1 MFSTQISSRTA
12 LTFAAGLTLAGCN
25 LAPKYV
31 RPELSVPAAT
41 PSGPAYAATDAAGA
55 IMPADTSWEVFFT
68 DDRLRRVI
76 RTALENNRDLRVAVA
91 NVAQARAQY
100 SVQRSNLFPTIA
112 ASGSATYQKSPFGA
126 VGGGLAGGTGTGG
139 TGTGGTGTG
148 GTGTGGT
155 GTGTG
160 GTGGTGGGTGGTGSS
175 VVSSGRADIYSANV
189 GISAWQI
196 DLFGRVRNLTQA
208 QQEQYF
214 ATEENRN
221 AAQVSLIAEIATQWL
236 TMAADQDR
244 LKIARDTERAFGQT
258 VKLTQDRFRIG
269 IASELEVRQAS
280 TSYDQARSDIADATT
295 LIAQDQNA
303 LNLLAGTTLT
313 ADMLPA
319 RLDTTSPTLENL
331 PANLPSQVLL
341 RRPDIAS
348 AEHQLIAA
356 NANIGAAR
364 AAFFPNISLTAA
376 FGTISLGL
384 SNLFGN
390 GSQNWSVAPSVSQ
403 TLFDFGRNKGNLRY
417 AQATRD
423 AAVATYEK
431 SIQTGFREVADALA
445 RRGTIGAQLQAQT
458 SLRDNAAGAFK
469 LSELRFRAGIDTF
482 LNTLDSQRSLYTA
495 QQSLLAARLTRDS
508 NSVELYRAL
517 GGGVTTTQSPDPRP
531 QN

>member
-1 MFSTQISSRTA
+1 MLTRKTA

-41 PSGPAYAATDAAGA
+41 PAGPAYAATDAAGA
-55 IMPADTSWEVFFT
+55 IMPADTAWEAFFT

-76 RTALENNRDLRVAVA
+76 RTALENNRDLRVSVA

-100 SVQRSNLFPTIA
+100 RVQRADLFPTLA
-112 ASGSATYQKSPFGA
+112 ANGGATYQKSPFGV
-126 VGGGLAGGTGTGG
+126 VGGGTGG
-139 TGTGGTGTG
+139 
-148 GTGTGGT
+148 
-155 GTGTG
+155 GTG
-160 GTGGTGGGTGGTGSS
+160 GTGGTGGGTGGGAGGA
-175 VVSSGRADIYSANV
+175 VSSGRADIYSANV
-189 GISAWQI
+189 GVSAWEI

-214 ATEENRN
+214 AAEENRN

-280 TSYDQARSDIADATT
+280 TSYDQARSDIAEATT

-313 ADMLPA
+313 ADLLPA
-319 RLDTTSPTLENL
+319 RLEETSPTLENL
-331 PANLPSQVLL
+331 PANLPSEVLL

-384 SNLFGN
+384 SNLFGS
-390 GSQNWSVAPSVSQ
+390 GTQNWSVAPSVSQ

-517 GGGVTTTQSPDPRP
+517 GGGVTTTQSTDTRRP
-531 QN
+531 N

>member
-1 MFSTQISSRTA
+1 MLTPMLTRKTA
-12 LTFAAGLTLAGCN
+12 LMFAAGLTLAGCN

-41 PSGPAYAATDAAGA
+41 PAGPAYAATDAAGA
-55 IMPADTSWEVFFT
+55 IMPADTAWEAFFT

-76 RTALENNRDLRVAVA
+76 RTALENNRDLRVSVA

-100 SVQRSNLFPTIA
+100 RVQRADLFPTLA
-112 ASGSATYQKSPFGA
+112 ANGGATYQKSPFGV
-126 VGGGLAGGTGTGG
+126 VG
-139 TGTGGTGTG
+139 
-148 GTGTGGT
+148 
-155 GTGTG
+155 
-160 GTGGTGGGTGGTGSS
+160 GGTGGGTGGTGGGAGGA
-175 VVSSGRADIYSANV
+175 VSSGRADIYSANV
-189 GISAWQI
+189 GVSAWEI

-214 ATEENRN
+214 AAEENRN

-269 IASELEVRQAS
+269 IASELEVRQAR
-280 TSYDQARSDIADATT
+280 TSYDQARSDIAEATT

-319 RLDTTSPTLENL
+319 RLEETNPTLENL
-331 PANLPSQVLL
+331 PANLPSEVLL

-384 SNLFGN
+384 SNLFGS
-390 GSQNWSVAPSVSQ
+390 GTQNWSVAPSVSQ
-403 TLFDFGRNKGNLRY
+403 TLFDFGKNKGNLRY

-517 GGGVTTTQSPDPRP
+517 GGGVATTQSTAPRP

>member
-1 MFSTQISSRTA
+1 MLTPMLSRKTA
-12 LTFAAGLTLAGCN
+12 LVFAAGLTLAGCN

-31 RPELSVPAAT
+31 RPESAVPVAT
-41 PSGPAYAATDAAGA
+41 PVGPAYAATDAAGA

-76 RTALENNRDLRVAVA
+76 RTALENNRDLRVSVA

-100 SVQRSNLFPTIA
+100 RVQRADLFPTLA
-112 ASGSATYQKSPFGA
+112 ANGGATYQKSPFGV
-126 VGGGLAGGTGTGG
+126 VGGGAGG
-139 TGTGGTGTG
+139 
-148 GTGTGGT
+148 
-155 GTGTG
+155 GTG
-160 GTGGTGGGTGGTGSS
+160 GTGGTGGGTGGGA
-175 VVSSGRADIYSANV
+175 VSSGRADIYSANV
-189 GISAWQI
+189 GVSAWEI

-214 ATEENRN
+214 AAEENRN
-221 AAQVSLIAEIATQWL
+221 AAQVSLIAQIATQWL

-244 LKIARDTERAFGQT
+244 LKIAQDTAKAYGQT

-319 RLDTTSPTLENL
+319 RLEETSPTLENL

-384 SNLFGN
+384 SNLFGS
-390 GSQNWSVAPSVSQ
+390 GTQNWSVAPSVSQ
-403 TLFDFGRNKGNLRY
+403 TLFDFGKNKGNLRY

-517 GGGVTTTQSPDPRP
+517 GGGVTTTPSSDPRP

>member
-1 MFSTQISSRTA
+1 MLTPMLSRKTA
-12 LTFAAGLTLAGCN
+12 LVFAAGLTLAGCN

-31 RPELSVPAAT
+31 RPESVVPVAT
-41 PSGPAYAATDAAGA
+41 PVGPAYAATDAAGA

-76 RTALENNRDLRVAVA
+76 RTALENNRDLRVSVA

-100 SVQRSNLFPTIA
+100 RVQRADLFPTLA
-112 ASGSATYQKSPFGA
+112 ANGGATYQKSPFGV
-126 VGGGLAGGTGTGG
+126 VGGGA
-139 TGTGGTGTG
+139 
-148 GTGTGGT
+148 
-155 GTGTG
+155 
-160 GTGGTGGGTGGTGSS
+160 GGGTGGTGCTGCGTGGCA
-175 VVSSGRADIYSANV
+175 VSSGRADIYSANV
-189 GISAWQI
+189 GVSAWEI

-214 ATEENRN
+214 AAEENRN
-221 AAQVSLIAEIATQWL
+221 AAQVSLIAQIATQWL

-244 LKIARDTERAFGQT
+244 LKIAQDTAKAYGQT

-319 RLDTTSPTLENL
+319 RLEETSPTLENL

-384 SNLFGN
+384 SNLFGS
-390 GSQNWSVAPSVSQ
+390 GTQNWSVAPSVSQ
-403 TLFDFGRNKGNLRY
+403 TLFDFGKNKGNLRY

-517 GGGVTTTQSPDPRP
+517 GGGVTTIPSSDPRR

>member
-1 MFSTQISSRTA
+1 MFSTKISSRTA

-55 IMPADTSWEVFFT
+55 IMPADTSWEVLFT

-155 GTGTG
+155 GTGGT

-214 ATEENRN
+214 AAEENRN

>member
-1 MFSTQISSRTA
+1 MLTPMLSRKTA
-12 LTFAAGLTLAGCN
+12 LVFAAGLTLAGCN

-31 RPELSVPAAT
+31 RPESVVPVAT
-41 PSGPAYAATDAAGA
+41 PVGPAYAATDAAGA

-76 RTALENNRDLRVAVA
+76 RTALENNRDLRVSVA

-100 SVQRSNLFPTIA
+100 RVQRADLFPTLA
-112 ASGSATYQKSPFGA
+112 ANGGATYQKSPFGV
-126 VGGGLAGGTGTGG
+126 VGGGAGG
-139 TGTGGTGTG
+139 
-148 GTGTGGT
+148 
-155 GTGTG
+155 GTG
-160 GTGGTGGGTGGTGSS
+160 GTGGTGGGTGGGA
-175 VVSSGRADIYSANV
+175 VSSGRADIYSANV
-189 GISAWQI
+189 GVSAWEI

-214 ATEENRN
+214 AAEENRN
-221 AAQVSLIAEIATQWL
+221 AAQVSLIAQIATQWL

-244 LKIARDTERAFGQT
+244 LKIAQDTAKAYGQT

-319 RLDTTSPTLENL
+319 RLEETSPTLENL

-403 TLFDFGRNKGNLRY
+403 TLFDFGKNKGNLRY

-517 GGGVTTTQSPDPRP
+517 GGGVTTIPSSDPRR

>member
-1 MFSTQISSRTA
+1 MFAPMLTRKTA
-12 LTFAAGLTLAGCN
+12 LMFATGLTLAGCN
-25 LAPKYV
+25 LAPKYA
-31 RPELSVPAAT
+31 RPALSVPAAT

-100 SVQRSNLFPTIA
+100 TVQRSNLFPTLA

-139 TGTGGTGTG
+139 TGTGTGTG

-155 GTGTG
+155 GTG
-160 GTGGTGGGTGGTGSS
+160 GTGGATGGTGSS
-175 VVSSGRADIYSANV
+175 VVSSGRADIYSANI

-214 ATEENRN
+214 AAEENRN

-244 LKIARDTERAFGQT
+244 LKIARDTARAFGQT

-313 ADMLPA
+313 ADMLPS
-319 RLDTTSPTLENL
+319 RLEETSPTLENL
-331 PANLPSQVLL
+331 PANLPSEVLL

-384 SNLFGN
+384 SNLFGS

-458 SLRDNAAGAFK
+458 SLRDNAAGAFR
-469 LSELRFRAGIDTF
+469 LSDLRFRAGIDTF
-482 LNTLDSQRSLYTA
+482 LTTLDSQRSLYNA
-495 QQSLLAARLTRDS
+495 QQTLLAARLTRDS

-517 GGGVTTTQSPDPRP
+517 GGGLRSDSTGAPAPSTPAPR
-531 QN
+531 N